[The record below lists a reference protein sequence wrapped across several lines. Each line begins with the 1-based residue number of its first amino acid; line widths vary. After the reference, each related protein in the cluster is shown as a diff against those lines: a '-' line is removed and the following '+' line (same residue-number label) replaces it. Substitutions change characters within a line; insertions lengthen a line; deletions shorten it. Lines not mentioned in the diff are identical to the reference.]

1 MNLKSPVG
9 SNAEEA
15 NTGPAGVCQP
25 TDELCK
31 GYNFGYKTAAHALA
45 YAKAQSAPAASW
57 WLDVETTN
65 SWLTDTNAN
74 ARVIQ
79 GAIDHLRSQGATIG
93 IYSNPAQWQT
103 IAGSFAPGLPVWTTT
118 AAGAI
123 EAPTLC
129 SRPFGG
135 GQVVLVQYLQGGFD
149 ANYACRAEDRVAT
162 PLPSSPFGPTGS
174 SATIAAEG
182 DCLNL
187 RATPSITGVLRTCLA
202 TGTGVTLMSGSVVA
216 DGLRWQE
223 VSAGAQVG
231 WVAAAYLKAGA
242 AVVSPPTGV
251 FVGTPVKTTSAC
263 RLGATGVWAQDAS
276 GAYQLFVVKGP
287 VFVNAPF
294 RAAFPAGL
302 RANTALTLTK

>member
-1 MNLKSPVG
+1 MAHRSAALVLALLLAVLAFRSPAAAADIFPVGTTGYDVSFPQCNGPLPAMPYAFAIVGATGGRSFTTNACLSAQYTWASANGRQPSLYMNLKSPVG

-149 ANYACRAEDRVAT
+149 ANYACRAEDPVGPKGEEGSGVA
-162 PLPSSPFGPTGS
+162 SRS
-174 SATIAAEG
+174 SARHA
-182 DCLNL
+182 
-187 RATPSITGVLRTCLA
+187 
-202 TGTGVTLMSGSVVA
+202 
-216 DGLRWQE
+216 
-223 VSAGAQVG
+223 
-231 WVAAAYLKAGA
+231 
-242 AVVSPPTGV
+242 
-251 FVGTPVKTTSAC
+251 
-263 RLGATGVWAQDAS
+263 
-276 GAYQLFVVKGP
+276 
-287 VFVNAPF
+287 
-294 RAAFPAGL
+294 
-302 RANTALTLTK
+302 